1 MGARRCFRSNTMLSA
16 FLCARVTIRNEKES
30 RRDRLR
36 LDWIC
41 KPSFPPYPLPPSL
54 FSFLIEFYRYHVTYR
69 KGGGYSIP
77 PEEEHSTRMDRKK
90 LDRKEYAISRIRLR
104 RRCVPRRVEVVA
116 SGFRAANNRFAC
128 SRLTSFYLHAIL
140 RLAKDER
147 GRWKRIVSPK
157 NVNTRGA
164 SWHSFNIDYASLAR
178 EIHLFLSRGRI
189 SLVIEENGRNSEVV
203 NVYHLP
209 CLKDFK
215 SVNVKMFINLNKY
228 MIKRKTCND
237 RDTWSGGTKDLI
249 NICPESNPCL
259 VLFITF
265 HIVIGFLPDTL
276 NLYRYLY
283 VNSTKI
289 IISNSRMNILF
300 AIFIDI
306 SA

>member
-1 MGARRCFRSNTMLSA
+1 MLSA

-54 FSFLIEFYRYHVTYR
+54 FSFLIEFYRYHATYR

-77 PEEEHSTRMDRKK
+77 PKEEHSTRMDRKK

-215 SVNVKMFINLNKY
+215 SVNVKMFINPNKY
-228 MIKRKTCND
+228 MVKRKTCND

-249 NICPESNPCL
+249 NIYPETNPCL

-265 HIVIGFLPDTL
+265 HIVIGSLPDTL

>member
-1 MGARRCFRSNTMLSA
+1 M
-16 FLCARVTIRNEKES
+16 
-30 RRDRLR
+30 
-36 LDWIC
+36 
-41 KPSFPPYPLPPSL
+41 
-54 FSFLIEFYRYHVTYR
+54 
-69 KGGGYSIP
+69 
-77 PEEEHSTRMDRKK
+77 
-90 LDRKEYAISRIRLR
+90 
-104 RRCVPRRVEVVA
+104 
-116 SGFRAANNRFAC
+116 
-128 SRLTSFYLHAIL
+128 
-140 RLAKDER
+140 
-147 GRWKRIVSPK
+147 
-157 NVNTRGA
+157 
-164 SWHSFNIDYASLAR
+164 AR

-215 SVNVKMFINLNKY
+215 SVNVKMFINPNKY
-228 MIKRKTCND
+228 MVKRKTCND

-265 HIVIGFLPDTL
+265 HIVIGSLPDTL